1 MHTPIHIYIICVL
14 LFFFQA
20 GHTRQL
26 EACLKKFKIAPQKA
40 HAIVS
45 IAETI
50 SGMLPLAK
58 REHLVK
64 LIEDPTI
71 SEVHVESCRAVAR
84 KAVVAEAM
92 WELSKK
98 HKTNIICADYP
109 TLFKHDCSPAESFIR
124 KVVMATTELH
134 RDIAVE
140 NLTNGLKEAMRRS
153 KRKTQKG
160 RVKFNGRKSY
170 LELSAMTETK
180 KINLKAVTKRFR
192 ANEFGCRELAKKYTT
207 ILKIDSTMG
216 HETAKRVASDVEM
229 LP

>member
-1 MHTPIHIYIICVL
+1 M
-14 LFFFQA
+14 
-20 GHTRQL
+20 RQL
-26 EACLKKFKIAPQKA
+26 EACLKKSNIAPQKA

-71 SEVHVESCRAVAR
+71 SEIHVESCRAVAR

-140 NLTNGLKEAMRRS
+140 NLTNGLKDAMRRS

-170 LELSAMTETK
+170 LETCPMTKTK
-180 KINLKAVTKRFR
+180 KLNLKAVTKRYR

-207 ILKIDSTMG
+207 ILKIDQTMG
-216 HETAKRVASDVEM
+216 HETAKRVACEVER

>member
-1 MHTPIHIYIICVL
+1 M
-14 LFFFQA
+14 
-20 GHTRQL
+20 
-26 EACLKKFKIAPQKA
+26 
-40 HAIVS
+40 S

-50 SGMLPLAK
+50 SGMLPLSK

-64 LIEDPTI
+64 LIQDPTI
-71 SEVHVESCRAVAR
+71 SEIHVESCRAVAR

-98 HKTNIICADYP
+98 HKTNIVCADYP

-140 NLTNGLKEAMRRS
+140 NLTNGLKDAMRRS

-170 LELSAMTETK
+170 LEMSHMTKTK
-180 KINLKAVTKRFR
+180 KTKLKALTKRYR
-192 ANEFGCRELAKKYTT
+192 AKDFGCRELAKKYST
-207 ILKIDSTMG
+207 ILNIDSTMG
-216 HETAKRVASDVEM
+216 HETAKRVASEVER